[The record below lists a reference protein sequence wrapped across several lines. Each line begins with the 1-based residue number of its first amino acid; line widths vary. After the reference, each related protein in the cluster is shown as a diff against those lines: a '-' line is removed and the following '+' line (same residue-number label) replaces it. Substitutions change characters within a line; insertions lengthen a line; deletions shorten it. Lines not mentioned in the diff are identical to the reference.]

1 MVIQMIIKEA
11 LASESQ
17 AEVYCLT
24 ARKLMET
31 ATHYFENN
39 KSDEIAVFLDRAIIV
54 MTSMINVKS
63 EGALYLSTLLP
74 EICQDFIKF
83 INAIDDP
90 CERFKLQLRFCKLG
104 CVLELDRTNAGLN
117 GAYKLRNLYSRAS
130 LEWLEPAVFYDSAL
144 EENIKADDSSSVKPI
159 KKLSFCI

>member
-1 MVIQMIIKEA
+1 
-11 LASESQ
+11 
-17 AEVYCLT
+17 
-24 ARKLMET
+24 MET

-39 KSDEIAVFLDRAIIV
+39 KSDEIAVSRSCNNSYDVHDKCEKR
-54 MTSMINVKS
+54 
-63 EGALYLSTLLP
+63 GSTLSFNLVTRNLP
-74 EICQDFIKF
+74 DFIKF

-104 CVLELDRTNAGLN
+104 CALELDRTNAGLN

>member
-63 EGALYLSTLLP
+63 EEHFIFQPCYQKFARILLNLST
-74 EICQDFIKF
+74 Q
-83 INAIDDP
+83 
-90 CERFKLQLRFCKLG
+90 
-104 CVLELDRTNAGLN
+104 
-117 GAYKLRNLYSRAS
+117 
-130 LEWLEPAVFYDSAL
+130 
-144 EENIKADDSSSVKPI
+144 
-159 KKLSFCI
+159 

>member
-1 MVIQMIIKEA
+1 
-11 LASESQ
+11 
-17 AEVYCLT
+17 
-24 ARKLMET
+24 
-31 ATHYFENN
+31 
-39 KSDEIAVFLDRAIIV
+39 

-90 CERFKLQLRFCKLG
+90 CERFKLQFCKLG
-104 CVLELDRTNAGLN
+104 CALELDRTNAGLN

-144 EENIKADDSSSVKPI
+144 EENIKADDSSSVKTNKEVELLHLALDFAVECSI
-159 KKLSFCI
+159 LLRGQVENLLLKFQMASKKMKSINTKICPLVFISHYFTK